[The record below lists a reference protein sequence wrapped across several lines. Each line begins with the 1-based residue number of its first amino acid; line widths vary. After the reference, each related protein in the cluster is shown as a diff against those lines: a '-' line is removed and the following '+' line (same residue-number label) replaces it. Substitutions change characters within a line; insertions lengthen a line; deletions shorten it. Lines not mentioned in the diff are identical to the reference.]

1 MDFSNIN
8 RNAPCP
14 CGSGKKFKRCHMGRE
29 DEILSDKF
37 QADPGRMAQAILKL
51 PPAKNQKAAEM
62 VEGLA
67 FKSAAGREVTLRLVD
82 LEAYSA
88 LGQVGQ
94 DSGDKGSGSVLIN
107 PMKTRVLDPG
117 HIYVA
122 ISPDADA
129 STVVHQLAHAADL
142 VEGSGLTPGMG
153 QVLSRE
159 TGVPAELLEH
169 SQEYGQTLLDM
180 AEKFRV
186 ELDAEDEI
194 VAFMAQNKMLLPS
207 KLIAKGERD
216 GLVAEA
222 EKSIRFMRE
231 NADQLNQRIK
241 GRAGYQGELKPPTD
255 DE

>member
-1 MDFSNIN
+1 
-8 RNAPCP
+8 
-14 CGSGKKFKRCHMGRE
+14 MGRE
-29 DEILSDKF
+29 DEILGDKL

-51 PPAKNQKAAEM
+51 PPANNPGAAEM

-67 FKSAAGREVTLRLVD
+67 FKSAAGRTVTLKLVD
-82 LEAYSA
+82 LAAYGA

-107 PMKTRVLDPG
+107 PMKTRVLDPE
-117 HIYVA
+117 HLYVA

-153 QVLSRE
+153 QALSRE

-180 AEKFRV
+180 VEKFKV

-194 VAFMAQNKMLLPS
+194 VAFMAQNKMLLPPS
-207 KLIAKGERD
+207 
-216 GLVAEA
+216 
-222 EKSIRFMRE
+222 
-231 NADQLNQRIK
+231 
-241 GRAGYQGELKPPTD
+241 
-255 DE
+255 